1 MKYTRYESD
10 FKNDG
15 ERATA
20 ADYVKQIKEQGR
32 DNFNSKKSLLSWYFS
47 EGNNPRVKFP
57 SLAFLIEYINKKG
70 AKKILSLGAGPCC
83 NEHLL
88 KMCIPADCEVTATD
102 FNPYQIER
110 AKEFFPNIEAKEFD
124 FTKDDVNKLGS
135 SFDLVVFFD
144 SSFTMNDSEFIHLI
158 DGLRNLGIKHIID
171 FGGYLS
177 LRRIPKLII
186 EQSWC
191 NLKSRLKSN
200 ESPKGR
206 VRGYVRSKGERRRL
220 YQKAGLQVVEDTS
233 IENYD
238 YATFVLNVKKCDES
252 IISDAKKT
260 LDD

>member
-10 FKNDG
+10 FESDG

-20 ADYVKQIKEQGR
+20 TDYVKQIKEQGKGH
-32 DNFNSKKSLLSWYFS
+32 FNSKESLLSWYFS
-47 EGNNPRVKFP
+47 ECHPRVKLP

-70 AKKILSLGAGPCC
+70 AKKILSLGAGPCSI
-83 NEHLL
+83 EHLL

-110 AKEFFPNIEAKEFD
+110 AKEFFPNIEAKVFD

-144 SSFTMNDSEFIHLI
+144 SSYSMNDSEFIHLI

-171 FGGYLS
+171 FGGCLS

-191 NLKSRLKSN
+191 NLKSRLISN
-200 ESPKGR
+200 ELPKGR
-206 VRGYVRSKGERRRL
+206 IRGYVRSKGERRRL
-220 YQKAGLQVVEDTS
+220 YQKAGLQVVENAG

-238 YATFVLNVKKCDES
+238 YAIFVLNVNY
-252 IISDAKKT
+252 SD
-260 LDD
+260 